1 MRDRTRTP
9 RPCATGERR
18 PANSLAE
25 GSEFR
30 VSRGPRYRPL
40 VTCLEV
46 GRWTVVTSEANTWR
60 MGRTAAAIGSVIFF
74 ILAPGVVAY
83 LVPFLLAQTQ
93 AESWQLDPPVVKWA
107 GLALGLAGTIALIEC
122 FARFAWQGIGT
133 PAPIAPTEHL
143 VVTGLYRHVRNP
155 MYVAVL
161 TIILA
166 QAMWF
171 ASLAVLIYAAIV
183 WAAVT
188 AFVVGYEEP
197 TLART
202 FGEEYTVYRANVRRW
217 IPRIVPWNAPSSR

>member
-1 MRDRTRTP
+1 MSHAGH
-9 RPCATGERR
+9 ATGRW
-18 PANSLAE
+18 
-25 GSEFR
+25 
-30 VSRGPRYRPL
+30 SRAF
-40 VTCLEV
+40 EV
-46 GRWTVVTSEANTWR
+46 GRWTAVTSEANTWR

-161 TIILA
+161 AIILA

-171 ASLAVLIYAAIV
+171 ASLAILIYAAII
-183 WAAVT
+183 WASFT
-188 AFVVGYEEP
+188 AFVMLYEEP

-202 FGEEYTVYRANVRRW
+202 FGAEYAAYRANVGRW
-217 IPRIVPWNAPSSR
+217 IPRLVPWNASPAASSTPKPKRRA

>member
-1 MRDRTRTP
+1 
-9 RPCATGERR
+9 
-18 PANSLAE
+18 
-25 GSEFR
+25 
-30 VSRGPRYRPL
+30 
-40 VTCLEV
+40 
-46 GRWTVVTSEANTWR
+46 

-122 FARFAWQGIGT
+122 FARFAWKGIGT

-161 TIILA
+161 AIILA
-166 QAMWF
+166 HAMWF
-171 ASLAVLIYAAIV
+171 ASLAILIYAAII
-183 WAAVT
+183 WASFT
-188 AFVVGYEEP
+188 AFVMLYEEP

-202 FGEEYTVYRANVRRW
+202 FGAEYAAYRANVGRW
-217 IPRIVPWNAPSSR
+217 IPRLVPWNASPQRHPRRSRNGEHDPDAEDFRPDAGRDRSPGGGGRALPRGFAPRERPFRIGRFQAIGARAPR